1 MKQKGIRGMIE
12 KLNEP
17 NNFLSGIYNY
27 CDGWC
32 ERCAFTDRCLN
43 YASRS
48 EYGLDD
54 ESTGGSIDKTF
65 EGISEMFADLISFL
79 KEEAEKKGIDLDEEI
94 DMSEEENA
102 RQKAESHPLAEKTW
116 DYLKIVDNWLKS
128 RKGLLTKKA
137 GEFLKFAELGL
148 NEEKIENDVKTFQD
162 ALEVVQWYF
171 TLIRVKIIRA
181 LHTKFDNT
189 FGDDEFKYEQVNT
202 SAKIALI
209 GCEKSLNAWRII
221 YKHLSEDEDKIL
233 KILAYLSEL
242 KKDIIKEFPDVVE
255 FKRPYFD

>member
-1 MKQKGIRGMIE
+1 MKQKGIRGMIQ

-43 YASRS
+43 YASRA

-54 ESTGGSIDKTF
+54 ESTGGSIDKTL

-79 KEEAEKKGIDLDEEI
+79 KEEAEKRGIDLDEEI

-102 RQKAESHPLAEKTW
+102 MHKAQVHPLAKKTW
-116 DYLKIVDNWLKS
+116 DYFKIVNDWLKS
-128 RKGLLTKKA
+128 RKEILTKKA
-137 GEFLKFAELGL
+137 EEFLKFVEIGL
-148 NEEKIENDVKTFQD
+148 NEEKIENNAKEIQD
-162 ALEVVQWYF
+162 ALEVVRWYF
-171 TLIRVKIIRA
+171 TLINVKTIRA
-181 LHTKFDNT
+181 LHTKFENT
-189 FGDDEFKYEQVNT
+189 YNDDEFKYEQVNT

-209 GCEKSLNAWRII
+209 GCEKSLMAWQTI
-221 YKHLSEDEDKIL
+221 YEHLSEDEDKIL
-233 KILAYLSEL
+233 EILAYLAEL
-242 KKDIIKEFPDVVE
+242 KKDIIKEFPDVVN

>member
-32 ERCAFTDRCLN
+32 ERCSFTDRCLN
-43 YASRS
+43 YASRA
-48 EYGLDD
+48 EFGLDE
-54 ESTGGSIDKTF
+54 ESTEGSIDKTL
-65 EGISEMFADLISFL
+65 EGITEMFADLISFL
-79 KEEAEKKGIDLDEEI
+79 KEEAEKRGIDLDEEI

-102 RQKAESHPLAEKTW
+102 RRKAQAHPLAEKTW
-116 DYLKIVDNWLKS
+116 DYFKIVDDWLKTRS
-128 RKGLLTKKA
+128 DIVSKKA
-137 GEFLKFAELGL
+137 DEFIKFAEIGL
-148 NEEKIENDVKTFQD
+148 DEEKIENNVKEFQD
-162 ALEVVQWYF
+162 ALEVIRWYF
-171 TLIRVKIIRA
+171 TLTNVKTVRA

-189 FGDDEFKYEQVNT
+189 FGDEDFTFEQVNT

-209 GCEKSLNAWRII
+209 GCEKSLNAWQTI
-221 YKHLSEDEDKIL
+221 YEYLSEDEDKIL

-242 KKDIIKEFPDVVE
+242 KKDIIKEFPDVVN